1 MAFSIESVI
10 ASPVATLTLTG
21 ELDSLSA
28 RVFQTE
34 IEKISNQSI
43 ESLVLDME
51 NLNFMS
57 SAGLRVLIYAKQKI
71 GTHLSVFIVKP
82 QELIVDTLEKT
93 GLHHS
98 VTIVDKFPV

>member
-1 MAFSIESVI
+1 MAFTIDSVV
-10 ASPVATLTLTG
+10 ASPVATLTLVG

-34 IEKISNQSI
+34 IEKIANQDI
-43 ESLVLDME
+43 DSLVLDME
-51 NLNFMS
+51 KLDFMS
-57 SAGLRVLIYAKQKI
+57 SAGLRVLIYSKQKI
-71 GTHLSVFIVKP
+71 GPKLGIYIVKP

-98 VTIVDKFPV
+98 VTIVDKYPA

>member
-1 MAFSIESVI
+1 MAFKIDSVV
-10 ASPVATLTLTG
+10 AEPVATLTLVG

-34 IEKISNQSI
+34 IEKLTTKSI
-43 ESLVLDME
+43 TTLVLDME
-51 NLNFMS
+51 KLDFMS
-57 SAGLRVLIYAKQKI
+57 SAGLRVLIFSKQKI
-71 GTHLSVFIVKP
+71 GVGLGIFIVKP

-98 VTIVDKFPV
+98 VTIVDQYPV